1 MIQSIPAYNK
11 IYLET
16 KSTLMQ
22 NVPGYKLDLNTKYTY
37 IQSRP

>member
-1 MIQSIPAYNK
+1 MIQSVPAYNK

-22 NVPGYKLDLNTKYTY
+22 NVPEYKVILDTK
-37 IQSRP
+37 